1 MLKNTVEHR
10 SGDYDTRTC
19 SPTRPGLKAPA
30 TLSAALLLFLL
41 GSPAAP
47 DNRSD
52 PRRRSPLDG
61 AEVAMSTKSLTSC
74 EPHFELAAG
83 SKRLEL
89 EVWQKNR
96 RVDLCNDRW
105 VLSSAPFVLKVRGNA
120 GSASYW
126 ATPKKSELKKLTK
139 LEQKKSPLVTGKGF
153 AVAITG
159 MEMQRRYRKLELS
172 PATSRWFAKHWVGD
186 RYGKTAAGSRD
197 YAAWLKRKLGKIPY
211 FFHSGRV
218 YFPCTPKKKLK
229 SYHLKSFV
237 RLPNKKGVEG
247 ELPVST
253 ISGKPISAYSKLHLA
268 VFLQEELGRAG
279 MSKLTWKR
287 VDLVFR

>member
-1 MLKNTVEHR
+1 M
-10 SGDYDTRTC
+10 
-19 SPTRPGLKAPA
+19 
-30 TLSAALLLFLL
+30 LSAALLLLLL
-41 GSPAAP
+41 GLHAGADS
-47 DNRSD
+47 RSE

-74 EPHFELAAG
+74 EPHFEFAAG

-96 RVDLCNDRW
+96 RVHLCNDRW

-126 ATPKKSELKKLTK
+126 ATPKKSELKKLTE
-139 LEQKKSPLVTGKGF
+139 LEKKKRPLVTGKGF
-153 AVAITG
+153 AMAITG
-159 MEMQRRYRKLELS
+159 MEMQRRYHKLELS

-218 YFPCTPKKKLK
+218 YFPCTSKKKLG

-253 ISGKPISAYSKLHLA
+253 ISGKPISAYSKLHFA

-279 MSKLTWKR
+279 MSKLVWKR
-287 VDLVFR
+287 VDMVFK